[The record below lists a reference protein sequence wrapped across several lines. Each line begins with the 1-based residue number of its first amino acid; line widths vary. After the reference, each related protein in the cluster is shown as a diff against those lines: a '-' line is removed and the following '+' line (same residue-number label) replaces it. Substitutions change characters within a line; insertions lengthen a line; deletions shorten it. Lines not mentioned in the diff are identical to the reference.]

1 MSYYAYLHARPN
13 TENALGIFYVG
24 KGKDG
29 RAYELNR
36 PNPHHRNIVR
46 KYGAENIL
54 VGTIECSSE
63 QIAFDLEVGLIKCL
77 KRMDV
82 RLSNKTSG
90 GDGVRGFAQSEQWR
104 KNHSETMK
112 GRTPWNKGAK
122 LSEEHRLK
130 VIASQPRFTGKSHTV
145 ESRAKM
151 GVSKGMVWV
160 NDGEH
165 RFRVSVERAEELVA
179 QGYRLG
185 MKINR

>member
-1 MSYYAYLHARPN
+1 MSYYACLHARPN
-13 TENALGIFYVG
+13 AANASGIFYVG
-24 KGKDG
+24 KGKGG

-46 KYGAENIL
+46 KYGAESIL
-54 VGTIECSSE
+54 VGVIECSSE
-63 QIAFDLEVGLIKCL
+63 QIAFDLEIGLIKCL
-77 KRMDV
+77 KRMGV

-90 GDGVRGFAQSEQWR
+90 GDGVKGFSQSEEWR

-122 LSEEHRLK
+122 LSDEHRLK
-130 VIASQPRFTGKSHTV
+130 VIAVQPRFTGKSHTV

-151 GVSKGMVWV
+151 GVSRETVWV
-160 NDGEH
+160 NDGEQ
-165 RFRVSVERAEELVA
+165 RVRVSVEKAEELVA
-179 QGYRLG
+179 QGYRFG